1 MTAPMDLARGVA
13 DAVLYEGYLLYP
25 YRASAGKNQ
34 VRFQWGVLV
43 PPAYAAAGHGEH
55 ASSHTECLLEPGR
68 DPVLHIRL
76 RFLQLQH
83 RSGGDG
89 SVPVFDEAVEH
100 EINAVISVA
109 ELSGT
114 ELLDSEFLGA
124 ERVVPVTVAGGTE
137 TVDGIT
143 RERWPL
149 EGEIRVSVQ
158 RLEGPY
164 GLLKLAMDVVNTAQ
178 WTEQDAA
185 RYLALRHSLLAAH
198 TVLALTDG
206 EFISLIDPPEW
217 AKPAAESCHNERTW
231 PVMIG
236 EPGRRDVILAS
247 PIILYDYP
255 AIAPESPGELFDGTE
270 IDEILTLRTM
280 TLTDEEKAEARAT
293 DPRARKL
300 MDRVDSMPPEML
312 DKLHGAIRYLG
323 ETPGTRKEPDPIETI
338 TTPGTPWWD
347 PGADASVNP
356 DTDSVVIDGV
366 EVAKGS
372 KVLLTPG
379 LRRADAQ
386 DMFLAGR
393 TATVAAVL
401 LDVDGNN
408 HVAVILDDD
417 LGADI
422 AMAHGRFRYFAP
434 EELAPLGVG
443 TTGTGQM
450 GSGS

>member
-1 MTAPMDLARGVA
+1 MTTSSMDVAQAVA

-25 YRASAGKNQ
+25 YRASARKNQ
-34 VRFQWGVLV
+34 NRWQWGVLT

-55 ASSHTECLLEPGR
+55 ATARTECLVEPDG
-68 DPVLHIRL
+68 DPVLHLRL

-83 RSGGDG
+83 RSGGG
-89 SVPVFDEAVEH
+89 GPVPEFDEAVER
-100 EINAVISVA
+100 EVDEVVSIS
-109 ELSGT
+109 
-114 ELLDSEFLGA
+114 ELLAG
-124 ERVVPVTVAGGTE
+124 ERVVPVSVPGGSETE
-137 TVDGIT
+137 DGVT

-149 EGEIRVSVQ
+149 HGEIRLSAQ
-158 RLEGPY
+158 QLEGPY
-164 GLLKLAMDVVNTAQ
+164 GILQLGVEVANTADWADPEADRQ
-178 WTEQDAA
+178 
-185 RYLALRHSLLAAH
+185 LALRYSLIAAH

-206 EFISLIDPPEW
+206 EFISLLDPPEW
-217 AKPAAESCHNERTW
+217 AKPATEACRNERSW
-231 PVMIG
+231 PVMVG
-236 EPGRRDVILAS
+236 EGGRRDVILSS

-255 AIAPESPGELFDGTE
+255 SIAPESPGELFDGLE

-293 DPRARKL
+293 DEKVRKL

-323 ETPGTRKEPDPIETI
+323 ESPMRPASREPDPIETI

-356 DTDSVVIDGV
+356 ETDSVVIAGV

-372 KVLLTPG
+372 RVLLTPG
-379 LRRADAQ
+379 QKRTDAQ

-401 LDVDGNN
+401 LDVDGDT
-408 HVAVILDDD
+408 HVAVTLDDD
-417 LGADI
+417 PGADI
-422 AMAHGRFRYFAP
+422 AIAHGRFRYFSP
-434 EELAPLGVG
+434 DELRPLG
-443 TTGTGQM
+443 TQP
-450 GSGS
+450 

>member
-1 MTAPMDLARGVA
+1 MTAPMDVARSVA

-25 YRASAGKNQ
+25 YRASARKNQ
-34 VRFQWGVLV
+34 IRWQWGVLV

-55 ASSHTECLLEPGR
+55 ATSHSECLLEPGT

-89 SVPVFDEAVEH
+89 PVPEFDEAVEH
-100 EINAVISVA
+100 EIDSVLSVA
-109 ELSGT
+109 EL
-114 ELLDSEFLGA
+114 LDTGQ
-124 ERVVPVTVAGGTE
+124 VVAVSVPGGTE
-137 TVDGIT
+137 TTDGVT
-143 RERWPL
+143 RQRWPL
-149 EGEIRVSVQ
+149 DGEIRLSAQ

-164 GLLKLAMDVVNTAQ
+164 GVLQLTVEVANTTQ
-178 WTEQDAA
+178 WAAPEAA
-185 RYLALRHSLLAAH
+185 RHLALRHSLIAAH
-198 TVLALTDG
+198 TVLAVTEG

-217 AKPAAESCHNERTW
+217 AKPAVEACRNERTW

-236 EPGRRDVILAS
+236 EAGRRDVILVS

-255 AIAPESPGELFDGTE
+255 VIAPESAGELFDGTE

-293 DPRARKL
+293 DERARKL
-300 MDRVDSMPPEML
+300 MDRIDSMPPEML

-323 ETPGTRKEPDPIETI
+323 ETRGTHTAGTRGEPDPIETI

-347 PGADASVNP
+347 PGADASVDP
-356 DTDSVVIDGV
+356 DTDSVLIAGV

-372 KVLLTPG
+372 RVQLTPG
-379 LRRADAQ
+379 LRRTDAQ
-386 DMFLAGR
+386 DMFLTGR

-401 LDVDGNN
+401 LDVDGNT
-408 HVAVILDDD
+408 HVAVTLDDD
-417 LGADI
+417 PGAEI
-422 AMAHGRFRYFAP
+422 SAAHGRFRYFSP
-434 EELAPLGVG
+434 DELAPLGA
-443 TTGTGQM
+443 Q
-450 GSGS
+450 S

>member
-1 MTAPMDLARGVA
+1 MDIAREIA

-25 YRASAGKNQ
+25 YRASSRKNQ
-34 VRFQWGVLV
+34 VRWQWGVLV

-55 ASSHTECLLEPGR
+55 ATSHSECLLEPGI

-89 SVPVFDEAVEH
+89 PVPEFDEAVEH
-100 EINAVISVA
+100 EIDS
-109 ELSGT
+109 ELPVS
-114 ELLDSEFLGA
+114 ELLDT
-124 ERVVPVTVAGGTE
+124 ERVVAVTVPGGTE
-137 TVDGIT
+137 TTDGVT
-143 RERWPL
+143 RQRWPL
-149 EGEIRVSVQ
+149 EGEVRLSAR

-164 GLLKLAMDVVNTAQ
+164 GLMQLTIEVVNTAQ
-178 WTEQDAA
+178 WADPEAG
-185 RYLALRHSLLAAH
+185 RHLALRHSLIAAH
-198 TVLALTDG
+198 TVLAVTDG
-206 EFISLIDPPEW
+206 EFISLIDPPQW
-217 AKPAAESCHNERTW
+217 AKPAVEACRNERTW

-236 EPGRRDVILAS
+236 DAGRRDVILVS

-255 AIAPESPGELFDGTE
+255 TIAPESPGDLFDGTE

-293 DPRARKL
+293 DDRVRKL

-323 ETPGTRKEPDPIETI
+323 ETPGTRKEPDSIETL

-347 PGADASVNP
+347 PAADASVDP
-356 DTDSVVIDGV
+356 DTDSVVIAGV
-366 EVAKGS
+366 EIAKGS
-372 KVLLTPG
+372 RVVLNPG
-379 LRRADAQ
+379 FRRTDAQ

-401 LDVDGNN
+401 RDVDGNT
-408 HVAVILDDD
+408 HVAVTIDDD
-417 LGADI
+417 PGADI
-422 AMAHGRFRYFAP
+422 SALHGRFRYFAP
-434 EELAPLGVG
+434 EELAPLA
-443 TTGTGQM
+443 TQQESQ
-450 GSGS
+450 SGPQS

>member
-1 MTAPMDLARGVA
+1 MTAPMDIAREIA

-25 YRASAGKNQ
+25 YRASSRKNQ
-34 VRFQWGVLV
+34 VRWQWGVLV

-55 ASSHTECLLEPGR
+55 ATSHSECLLEPGT

-89 SVPVFDEAVEH
+89 PVPEFDEAVEH
-100 EINAVISVA
+100 EIDSV
-109 ELSGT
+109 LSVS
-114 ELLDSEFLGA
+114 ELLNTEQA
-124 ERVVPVTVAGGTE
+124 VAVTVPGGTE
-137 TVDGIT
+137 TTDGVT
-143 RERWPL
+143 RQRWPL
-149 EGEIRVSVQ
+149 NGEVRLSAR

-164 GLLKLAMDVVNTAQ
+164 GLLQLTVEVVNTAQ
-178 WTEQDAA
+178 WADPEAG
-185 RYLALRHSLLAAH
+185 RHVALRHSLIAAH
-198 TVLALTDG
+198 TVLAVTDG
-206 EFISLIDPPEW
+206 EFISLLDPPQW
-217 AKPAAESCHNERTW
+217 AKLAVEVCRNERTW

-236 EPGRRDVILAS
+236 EAGRRDVVLIS

-255 AIAPESPGELFDGTE
+255 TIAPESPGDLFDGTE

-293 DPRARKL
+293 DDRVRKL

-323 ETPGTRKEPDPIETI
+323 ESPGTRKEPDSIETI

-347 PGADASVNP
+347 PAADASVDP
-356 DTDSVVIDGV
+356 DTDSVVIAGV

-372 KVLLTPG
+372 RVVLNPG
-379 LRRADAQ
+379 FRRTDAQ

-401 LDVDGNN
+401 LDVDGNT
-408 HVAVILDDD
+408 HVAVTIDDD
-417 LGADI
+417 PGAEI
-422 AMAHGRFRYFAP
+422 SALHGRFRYFAP
-434 EELAPLGVG
+434 EELAPLAAQQGF
-443 TTGTGQM
+443 Q
-450 GSGS
+450 SGPQS